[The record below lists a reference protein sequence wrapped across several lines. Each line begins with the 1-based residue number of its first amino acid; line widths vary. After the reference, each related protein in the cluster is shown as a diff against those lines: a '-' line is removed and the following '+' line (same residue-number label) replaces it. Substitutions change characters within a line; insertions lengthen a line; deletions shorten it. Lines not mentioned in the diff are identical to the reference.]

1 MYDVTLLVE
10 SQLEDLDADQIVA
23 LHEGLEDTVRYH
35 LLMPIENSTA
45 TLTSSMSALGGG
57 HVAAVPD
64 PAVIEEVQDS
74 VQEAGQAALDASAE
88 LLRSR
93 GQEASTQ
100 LVDTDPIDTLKA
112 LVAETRSSEVIILTE
127 THFLKEF
134 FHVDWSSRAKRVL
147 DVPTLHLI
155 ERYPIESQG

>member
-10 SQLEDLDADQIVA
+10 SQLEDIDADQIVA

-35 LLMPIENSTA
+35 LLMPVENSTA
-45 TLTSSMSALGGG
+45 TLASSMSALGGG

-64 PAVIEEVQDS
+64 PSVIEEMQDS
-74 VQEAGQAALDASAE
+74 VEQAGQAALDASMA
-88 LLRSR
+88 LLNAR
-93 GQEASTQ
+93 GQETTGQ
-100 LVDTDPIDTLKA
+100 LVDTDPIDTLTA
-112 LVAETRSSEVIILTE
+112 LVAETASSEVIILTE

>member
-10 SQLEDLDADQIVA
+10 SQLEDIDADQVVA

-64 PAVIEEVQDS
+64 PSLIEEMQDTVKES
-74 VQEAGQAALDASAE
+74 GQAALDASMA
-88 LLRSR
+88 LLRDR
-93 GQEASTQ
+93 GQEATGQ

-112 LVAETRSSEVIILTE
+112 LVAETASSEVIILTE

-134 FHVDWSSRAKRVL
+134 FHIDWSSRAKRVL

>member
-10 SQLEDLDADQIVA
+10 SQLEQIDADQIVA
-23 LHEGLEDTVRYH
+23 LHEGLDDTVRYH

-64 PAVIEEVQDS
+64 PSVIEEVQDE
-74 VQEAGQAALDASAE
+74 VQKSGQEALDASAD
-88 LLRSR
+88 LLRAR
-93 GQEASTQ
+93 GQEATMQ

-112 LVAETRSSEVIILTE
+112 LVAETGSSEVIILTE

>member
-10 SQLEDLDADQIVA
+10 SQLEDIDADQIVA

-35 LLMPIENSTA
+35 LLLPIESSAA

-57 HVAAVPD
+57 YVATVPD
-64 PAVIEEVQDS
+64 PAVIEEM
-74 VQEAGQAALDASAE
+74 QESAEESGHAALDASMA
-88 LLRSR
+88 LLRAR
-93 GQEASTQ
+93 GQKATGL

-112 LVAETRSSEVIILTE
+112 LVAKTGSSEVIILTE
-127 THFLKEF
+127 THFLKEI

-155 ERYPIESQG
+155 ERYPIEAQG